1 VTGAYAVPD
10 NYVEAVR
17 RAGGRPVLLLPGE
30 RADPGQL
37 LELVDALLLVGG
49 GDVEPARYGGDG
61 GPAIYGVEPD
71 RDALEID
78 LLRAAADDSI
88 PTLAV
93 CRGMQVMNVA
103 FGGTLVTHLPDE
115 PGMLVH
121 GSPTEAPV
129 LHAVKTAPGTLLAAV
144 TDAEVLECASHH
156 HQAVADLGPGVS
168 ASGWSDDGV
177 VEAIE
182 RGPGWMLGVQWHPEE
197 TAGSDHAQQRL
208 FDALIDRAKARRS
221 GS

>member
-1 VTGAYAVPD
+1 
-10 NYVEAVR
+10 
-17 RAGGRPVLLLPGE
+17 
-30 RADPGQL
+30 
-37 LELVDALLLVGG
+37 LLVGG
-49 GDVEPARYGGDG
+49 GDVEPARYGGADG
-61 GPAIYGVEPD
+61 PTIYGVEPD

-78 LLRAAADDSI
+78 LLRAAAEGSV

-103 FGGTLVTHLPDE
+103 FGGTLITHLPDE

-121 GSPTEAPV
+121 GSPTEAAV
-129 LHAVKTAPGTLLAAV
+129 LHTVKTAPDGLLAAA
-144 TDAEVLECASHH
+144 TDADVLECASHH

-168 ASGWSDDGV
+168 ASGWSDDGL

-208 FDALIDRAKARRS
+208 FDALIDRARDRRS